1 LIERSNAEWRP
12 VLSEAMALA
21 QKFDIVI
28 DHYGLEEDE
37 VYEAAE

>member
-1 LIERSNAEWRP
+1 
-12 VLSEAMALA
+12 MATCIIGSHGVGTE
-21 QKFDIVI
+21 FDIVI